1 LIKNLLHILL
11 ITAFFGKSLF
21 FIGWEIVY
29 KIDQKRIA
37 KELCENKFKPALK
50 CNGKCYLAK
59 KLKKLQEEAV
69 KKNSEKKSNP
79 YSVKSLDEKYC
90 TITKTFLF
98 SEMESPI
105 KHEFSYI
112 SFYSLSHSKIE
123 EKPPSVAA

>member
-1 LIKNLLHILL
+1 MIRNLLHILL
-11 ITAFFGKSLF
+11 IAAFFGKSLF

-37 KELCENKFKPALK
+37 KVLCENKFKPALK

-90 TITKTFLF
+90 SITKTMIFF
-98 SEMESPI
+98 KGEHFI
-105 KHEFSYI
+105 KHQYSYI
-112 SFYSLSHSKIE
+112 SFYSRTHSKIE

>member
-1 LIKNLLHILL
+1 MIKNILHIFL
-11 ITAFFGKSLF
+11 IAAFFGKSLF

-37 KELCENKFKPALK
+37 KELCENKFKPSLK

-59 KLKKLQEEAV
+59 KLKRLEEAAV

-90 TITKTFLF
+90 SITKTMLFLDL
-98 SEMESPI
+98 EHPI
-105 KHEFSYI
+105 NHQFLYI
-112 SFYSLSHSKIE
+112 SFYSKTFSNIE